1 MKLNI
6 DFWKS
11 SVLVILSIT
20 SIVGIEWYHNKK
32 EMAIIVDDNIRQEKL
47 INSNEVSIDSLSI
60 VTRRLQ
66 IDNDTQDAKIK
77 KVSTDLY
84 DIVRWSKEYEQRLQ
98 NLIDS
103 VEAMQL
109 EIATYE
115 SSTVPFLKE
124 FGTQDN
130 YIKVFGRTGLR
141 IKDNKIV
148 EANTIADFEGELNL
162 GPPEI
167 EKLDRYEFRAIYPDN
182 EFLNLKIK
190 GGQSEVIKLKPP
202 RNQISIGPMLG
213 ITYNQVTGLTEPIWG
228 IGVTYNMVKLW
239 DWK

>member
-1 MKLNI
+1 MTKSTLLGIALNVI
-6 DFWKS
+6 F
-11 SVLVILSIT
+11 ILSIFT
-20 SIVGIEWYHNKK
+20 VRYYYAKK
-32 EMAIIVDDNIRQEKL
+32 EMDFLVKDSTRQEQL
-47 INSNEVSIDSLSI
+47 IVANESSIDSLSA

-66 IDNDTQDAKIK
+66 IDNDTQDKKIK
-77 KVSTDLY
+77 KYSTELY
-84 DIVRWSKEYEQRLQ
+84 EIVRWSKEYEQRLQ
-98 NLIDS
+98 NLIDT
-103 VEAMQL
+103 L
-109 EIATYE
+109 EVMKLDLATFE
-115 SSTVPFLKE
+115 SSTVPFLQE
-124 FGTQDN
+124 FGNQDN

-148 EANTIADFEGELNL
+148 DAKTIADFEGELSL

-213 ITYNQVTGLTEPIWG
+213 VLYNSDTGLTTPTIG
-228 IGVTYNMVKLW
+228 VGVTYNMIKLW